1 MELAKKSSS
10 MALKPKRK
18 IRKDILHENI
28 AGWLFLSLNLIGYI
42 VFKLIPIILSLIFSF
57 CSWNLVSGIKGI
69 KFIGLKNYIDLWT
82 DDVFIKSLINT
93 IVYAAVTVPAPYSW
107 P

>member
-1 MELAKKSSS
+1 MELTKKNSFI
-10 MALKPKRK
+10 APKPKKK

-42 VFKLIPIILSLIFSF
+42 IFKLIPIILSLIFSF
-57 CSWNLVSGIKGI
+57 CDWNLVSGLKGI
-69 KFIGLKNYIDLWT
+69 KFIGLKNYINLWT
-82 DDVFIKSLINT
+82 DDIFIKSLVNT
-93 IVYAAVTVPAPYSW
+93 IVYAAVTVPALYSL